1 MVREVKWEWACLH
14 SHANLTTLA
23 SLCVYTVHIIRC
35 RHLNEPNEAAACN
48 ALPLST
54 CLTKCKWFLWRFKSS
69 KRGKIISWLNLL
81 APCFLCKANIT
92 AINYWVNHRSRC
104 MTQGRAPIF
113 ISQQTQYNG
122 GLGHQSGPPCQFFS
136 LHIEASGLVELT
148 RTTSGTNV
156 RGFKG
161 ITKWTTLCCGTLLL
175 QNKWSIVP

>member
-35 RHLNEPNEAAACN
+35 RRLNEPNEAAACN

-69 KRGKIISWLNLL
+69 KRGKIISWLNML

-92 AINYWVNHRSRC
+92 AINYWVNHRSSC

-122 GLGHQSGPPCQFFS
+122 GLGHQWGPPRQIVRFTQKQVGW
-136 LHIEASGLVELT
+136 LNWLGPPQGP
-148 RTTSGTNV
+148 TSGASKVSPNESP
-156 RGFKG
+156 
-161 ITKWTTLCCGTLLL
+161 CGTLLL
-175 QNKWSIVP
+175 QNKWSIVT